1 MQPARDIV
9 STRELSKELII
20 QLFNRADE
28 LANGVTPPLLTGKRL
43 GTLFFEPSVFVRLAF
58 ESAMIKLGGGVLYS
72 TEFQFSE
79 INSLTTDSHFF
90 DMVKLVSDF
99 SDVLLLRHPFEG
111 SAKLAAEIADC
122 PVINCGDATHSPIQ
136 ALIDLYSI
144 RTLKK
149 QIEGLQIGLVGNLK
163 EARNVKSFIEAV
175 SNFNAKICLVS
186 RDELRLSGRFLHDF
200 RLRAENDSNFGL
212 EEFYSLK
219 ECISKL
225 DVLNLSNLEI
235 NLEGEKH
242 KYVIDE
248 AVFTKAKRDLM
259 IIPPMPRKA
268 ELPIDIE
275 TRLSPSSP
283 TPFGTFF
290 TQAQI
295 GVNLIVAILEYLL
308 YQE

>member
-9 STRELSKELII
+9 STRELSKELINK
-20 QLFNRADE
+20 LFNRADE
-28 LANGVTPPLLTGKRL
+28 LANGATPPLLTGKRL
-43 GTLFFEPSVFVRLAF
+43 GTLFFEPSVFVRLTF

-72 TEFQFSE
+72 TEFQLSGK
-79 INSLTTDSHFF
+79 NSLSMDPHFF

-122 PVINCGDATHSPIQ
+122 PVINCGDTTHNPIQ
-136 ALIDLYSI
+136 ALVDLYTI
-144 RTLKK
+144 RTLKN
-149 QIEGLQIGLVGNLK
+149 QIEGLEIGIVGNLK
-163 EARNVKSFIEAV
+163 DTRNVKSFIEAI
-175 SNFNAKICLVS
+175 SNFNVKICLVS
-186 RDELRLSGRFLHDF
+186 REELRLSGRFLHDF
-200 RLRAENDSNFGL
+200 RLRAEDDSSFRVQEVVSL
-212 EEFYSLK
+212 ED
-219 ECISKL
+219 CISSL

-235 NLEGEKH
+235 NLEGQKR
-242 KYVIDE
+242 KYVINE
-248 AVFTKAKRDLM
+248 EVLTKAKRDLM

-275 TRLSPSSP
+275 TRLGPSSP

-295 GVNLIVAILEYLL
+295 GVSLAMAILEFVL
-308 YQE
+308 YQK